1 MPMKKLM
8 QTNKNNFFDYKK
20 ASSLKLYFYVNKL
33 SGISP
38 DHVLTIA
45 SPLNPIPLFKNNI
58 SLLTFKN
65 KYLKKFE
72 WNLLTSKNKY
82 LSVILLNEVLKF
94 FKLKYLKKKVK
105 YFSKLY
111 FIFSYL
117 LKWSNDNE
125 LLARIIFP
133 MFLTIYKR
141 TFLLQFNKGANQ
153 KLIISFMYT
162 LYIWFVR
169 NRIKLVRLRH
179 YARWNFYFILS
190 HFTDLRKA
198 HPPIFVG
205 LFLID
210 SPSVFDITVDDN
222 LIWSYINRTD
232 WHYVNIDI
240 KKYKKIKYLK
250 THEDDVWDIEDL
262 FVDHIRAVTLRKL
275 LKFKE
280 KFEIANYIKEEP
292 SPAIKIEKSHK
303 REEQEGDDL
312 NMKYYYN
319 PYTNLLILGI
329 KNHFKLFYDFS
340 QIYNI
345 ARPRTYND
353 DLKILLKDNTNQ
365 NKKLSPGLRKNV
377 KLQQNFS
384 AWRFITHGYK
394 NKIIFNLQNTV
405 NLKKFEAK
413 KLFKKFM
420 LLKIFLRWRRM
431 ELVYNLIK
439 IKKNEDNIL
448 KLEKSYKKNLKSLNN
463 DIERWAVLQPYYKRF
478 YKRFCKDN
486 LDFSSGRVKKRSYK
500 VKSRRFYPLKENWVN
515 LNGKWVNIYEIIE
528 QKKES
533 GEWEEAMQWERD
545 KNKRLREYFDELDS
559 TPPTISP
566 QASRQIYTKLLEK
579 YKSKQEEENFK
590 NKFIYSENI
599 GYDDEDYTDD
609 DSSYY

>member
-1 MPMKKLM
+1 M
-8 QTNKNNFFDYKK
+8 YKK

-33 SGISP
+33 SGEMP
-38 DHVLTIA
+38 DSVLTIA
-45 SPLNPIPLFKNNI
+45 SPFNPIPLFKNSI

-65 KYLKKFE
+65 KHLKKFE
-72 WNLLTSKNKY
+72 WSMLTSKNKFISVFI
-82 LSVILLNEVLKF
+82 LSEVLKF
-94 FKLKYLKKKVK
+94 FKLKYLKKNVK

-111 FIFSYL
+111 FVFSYM
-117 LKWSNDNE
+117 LKWSGDNE

-133 MFLTIYKR
+133 MFLTVYKR
-141 TFLLQFNKGANQ
+141 NFLLQFNKIANQ
-153 KLIISFMYT
+153 KLVLSFIYT

-210 SPSVFDITVDDN
+210 SPSVFDITVDDD
-222 LIWSYINRTD
+222 LIWSYINRTN

-262 FVDHIRAVTLRKL
+262 FIDHIRAITLRKL
-275 LKFKE
+275 LKLRE
-280 KFEIANYIKEEP
+280 KFEIANYIEEEP
-292 SPAIKIEKSHK
+292 SLAIKIENSHRK
-303 REEQEGDDL
+303 EEQEGDDL

-340 QIYNI
+340 QIYNV
-345 ARPRTYND
+345 ARPATYSD
-353 DLKILLKDNTNQ
+353 DLKILLKGCINQ
-365 NKKLSPGLRKNV
+365 NKKLSSGLRKNM

-384 AWRFITHGYK
+384 AWRFYTHGYK
-394 NKIIFNLQNTV
+394 NKIIFNLRSTV
-405 NLKKFEAK
+405 NLKKFKTK
-413 KLFKKFM
+413 KLYRKFT
-420 LLKIFLRWRRM
+420 LLKISLHQQHM
-431 ELVYNLIK
+431 KLVYNLIEV
-439 IKKNEDNIL
+439 KKNEDDIL
-448 KLEKSYKKNLKSLNN
+448 KLEKRYKKNLKSLNK
-463 DIERWAVLQPYYKRF
+463 DIESWAILQPYYKRF
-478 YKRFCKDN
+478 YKTFCKDH
-486 LDFSSGRVKKRSYK
+486 LDFLSGRFKRRSYK
-500 VKSRRFYPLKENWVN
+500 VKSNRFYPLKENWVS

-528 QKKES
+528 QKKET

-545 KNKRLREYFDELDS
+545 KNKRLREYFDELDN

-599 GYDDEDYTDD
+599 GYEDEEDYTDN
-609 DSSYY
+609 DSNYY